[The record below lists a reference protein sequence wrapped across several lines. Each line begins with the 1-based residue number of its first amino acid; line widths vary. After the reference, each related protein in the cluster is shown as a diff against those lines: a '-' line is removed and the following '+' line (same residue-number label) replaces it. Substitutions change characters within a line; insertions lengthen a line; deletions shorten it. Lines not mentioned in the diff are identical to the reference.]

1 MQDDSRDCVELN
13 TTNPEDLL
21 HRTRDI
27 NQNGKQNELNGIHKD
42 NNSTENGGK
51 QPFTI
56 GNGINQLNTEL
67 GIAKTNKSP
76 EPLQAFTSLRT
87 SNPTSNGIANSSLPE
102 ANEEDNTISCVRN
115 CFQSSRTNHDCSGAE
130 PEIIEVPERQSA
142 RIRCNAASGACRCY
156 QAVRLGFLQCLED
169 TPFVVPGLVL
179 IILFCVTIIVVIAAT
194 GRVSQR
200 VKPLI

>member
-13 TTNPEDLL
+13 TTNPEDLS
-21 HRTRDI
+21 HQTRDI
-27 NQNGKQNELNGIHKD
+27 NQNGKQNEHKGTHKD
-42 NNSTENGGK
+42 NNSTQNGGK
-51 QPFTI
+51 QPN

-67 GIAKTNKSP
+67 GIAKTKKSP

-142 RIRCNAASGACRCY
+142 RIRRSAASGAFRCY
-156 QAVRLGFLQCLED
+156 KAVRLGFLQCLED

-200 VKPLI
+200 VKPWI